1 MTKKGPEAKVQ
12 QDVLNWLTLQP
23 RSQLFAWRNYT
34 GPVVRGNPKEGK
46 TFFTPNP
53 CPGAPDIEIILNG
66 RYIGL
71 ECKSSKGVQC
81 EAQKTFEHEV
91 KRNGGFYFIIRS
103 LKDAMDVVKQVQEI
117 TCIKDD

>member
-34 GPVVRGNPKEGK
+34 GPVVRGNPKKGK

-71 ECKSSKGVQC
+71 ECKSPKGVQSD
-81 EAQKTFEHEV
+81 AQKTFEYEV

-103 LKDAMDVVKQVQEI
+103 LKDAMDVIKQVQGI